1 MNRNGWKVLGA
12 GVVVTEKIMTKKP
25 ITVDSK
31 MNIKDAINIMNSNKI
46 TAVFVV
52 KKNSK
57 VPEGILHIH
66 DCIKIG

>member
-1 MNRNGWKVLGA
+1 
-12 GVVVTEKIMTKKP
+12 MTKKP

-31 MNIKDAINIMNSNKI
+31 MNIKDAVNIMNNNKI

-52 KKNSK
+52 KNNSK